1 VSAVAH
7 LPSSVLAYAWSAALE
22 RAGIQWINRN
32 SVPSS
37 WPAIPAVLAKVES
50 APFDSVAVEINRRS
64 LNIGAELVLQWAA
77 ASQTAGPS
85 LLTQHV
91 RDVVGPKA
99 QVQLVD
105 GSGLSEL
112 DRVSPITQMLYLAR
126 YPQLPGA
133 ERFPLLLPANGIGT
147 LRNLRRG
154 MARGVVHAKT
164 GTLDRVAT
172 LAGYLGRTD
181 GVLVISLMYNGRRI
195 GPARAAEWEL
205 FRLLGAEG
213 VNLSGAL
220 ETHMGGPSSL
230 IDGAVDSAAER

>member
-1 VSAVAH
+1 
-7 LPSSVLAYAWSAALE
+7 
-22 RAGIQWINRN
+22 
-32 SVPSS
+32 
-37 WPAIPAVLAKVES
+37 
-50 APFDSVAVEINRRS
+50 
-64 LNIGAELVLQWAA
+64 
-77 ASQTAGPS
+77 
-85 LLTQHV
+85 
-91 RDVVGPKA
+91 
-99 QVQLVD
+99 VQLVD

-112 DRVSPITQMLYLAR
+112 DRVSPLTQMLYLAR
-126 YPQLPGA
+126 YPQLRGA

-147 LRNLRRG
+147 LRGLRRG
-154 MARGVVHAKT
+154 MAPGVVHAKT

-220 ETHMGGPSSL
+220 ETHMGGLSNLNEEPGDS
-230 IDGAVDSAAER
+230 SAAWR